1 MRATISF
8 EIDVDKVEETMAAL
22 VEQQS
27 DTLRLVTNILDNVA
41 KSTLLEEVTEAL
53 DLLEQASSQLQQ
65 YRQMLVNFERAKFE
79 TVLPQSAA
87 SAAIPAGQPI
97 SSMAELQN
105 TMEQMQ
111 NLQGFLDKIN
121 SQEAEDEDREPQ
133 EG

>member
-27 DTLRLVTNILDNVA
+27 DTLRLVTNILDNVG

-53 DLLEQASSQLQQ
+53 DLLEEASSQLQQ
-65 YRQMLVNFERAKFE
+65 YRNMLVNFEKAKFE
-79 TVLPQSAA
+79 TMIPQ
-87 SAAIPAGQPI
+87 PAGQPVHNLGQLRETVE
-97 SSMAELQN
+97 SMKDLE
-105 TMEQMQ
+105 
-111 NLQGFLDKIN
+111 GFLAGIN
-121 SQEAEDEDREPQ
+121 NQEEDEEDDHVPE

>member
-27 DTLRLVTNILDNVA
+27 DTLRLVTNILDNVG

-53 DLLEQASSQLQQ
+53 DLLEEASSQLQQ
-65 YRQMLVNFERAKFE
+65 YRQMLVGFEKAKFQ
-79 TVLPQSAA
+79 TLLPQSAEQ
-87 SAAIPAGQPI
+87 AIPVIDNIEKLNEAKKNMQGLESFLSKI
-97 SSMAELQN
+97 AEEGGVDDPQ
-105 TMEQMQ
+105 
-111 NLQGFLDKIN
+111 
-121 SQEAEDEDREPQ
+121 AE

>member
-27 DTLRLVTNILDNVA
+27 DTLRLVTNILDNVG

-53 DLLEQASSQLQQ
+53 DLLEEASSQLQQ
-65 YRQMLVNFERAKFE
+65 YRNMLVNFEKAKFE
-79 TVLPQSAA
+79 TMIPQ
-87 SAAIPAGQPI
+87 PAGQPVHNLGQLRETVE
-97 SSMAELQN
+97 SMKDLE
-105 TMEQMQ
+105 
-111 NLQGFLDKIN
+111 GFLAGIN
-121 SQEAEDEDREPQ
+121 NQEEGEEDDHVPE

>member
-27 DTLRLVTNILDNVA
+27 DTLRLVTNILDNVG

-53 DLLEQASSQLQQ
+53 DLLEEASSQLQQ
-65 YRQMLVNFERAKFE
+65 YRNMLVNFEKAKFE
-79 TVLPQSAA
+79 TMIPQ
-87 SAAIPAGQPI
+87 PAGQPVHNLGQLRETVE
-97 SSMAELQN
+97 SMKDLE
-105 TMEQMQ
+105 
-111 NLQGFLDKIN
+111 GFLAGIN
-121 SQEAEDEDREPQ
+121 NQDEGEEDDHVPE